1 MSKEVNLDK
10 INSTKEDRLTR
21 DNVEKKLLADLNKPN
36 KFISPVR
43 LYISNLPTKVDKT
56 KLSNYLINNKIAL
69 KRSITDVIFFIIFYK
84 CSFQRLIL
92 FSIKLARVVDLDTY
106 ATKLRGDWDF
116 RPAPANFFSLPPRPK
131 LKIF

>member
-92 FSIKLARVVDLDTY
+92 FSIKLARVLDLHTY
-106 ATKLRGDWDF
+106 AT
-116 RPAPANFFSLPPRPK
+116 
-131 LKIF
+131 